1 MSFYHPDGFNEW
13 DNQLPGEM
21 HVLVCYDGVIPDL
34 EISKAQ
40 HIIHFSLPNSW
51 TMFTRRFAC
60 SFGYY
65 RDPFR
70 DDDSKSQ
77 KPASSVILLDENNN
91 EQLPKLIEFLKIHN
105 HEVAEPII
113 KLANVRICLT
123 STAFVLIIILFR
135 IEYSHPARGTEAR
148 GRQLRGL
155 LSTGA

>member
-1 MSFYHPDGFNEW
+1 
-13 DNQLPGEM
+13 M

-34 EISKAQ
+34 EICKAQ
-40 HIIHFSLPNSW
+40 NIIHFSLPNSW

-70 DDDSKSQ
+70 DDDNKSH

-105 HEVAEPII
+105 HDVAEPIV
-113 KLANVRICLT
+113 KLANV
-123 STAFVLIIILFR
+123 SNSEFYNFR
-135 IEYSHPARGTEAR
+135 MKLNSSKFLDTMFPR
-148 GRQLRGL
+148 
-155 LSTGA
+155 SNNVFDV